1 MQTTETEPTPP
12 KTRKRPY
19 KRPVIKLPAAKRTEQ
34 YAARAAKPLPDIREL
49 SGTRARINVPKNLRR
64 LTMVHEYCLRWDEP
78 LPEYRSI
85 EKSWHPTKLEERTL
99 HDQLVRLHPF
109 APLVYKRLARLTRN
123 YQATEAG
130 ILRKLQDGATYK
142 VCPNHVRRALK
153 ALREAGLVERIPARD
168 DTKACGWVVRLKHR
182 TEWPSTFNPGGQ
194 HLEAIKAQP
203 GYSERQGRVVETERA
218 GRPFRSWR
226 AADQYILDGITG
238 EVINK
243 ATGVVVF
250 VIVHQVRNKWGVGR
264 FLGPAAGKLSN
275 VRLSQSHAGYIEEI
289 REGGINRKT
298 TLVPSGKPDSRELRS
313 CSEIISLVSVE
324 PSIPDCPTGD
334 HTEPANSNPPEK
346 PLPTFTS
353 LQDSLARMRNPA
365 CFPAY
370 LPPTPWSIPDTVPT
384 PEDTDEGPDIGPFP
398 EQDLSSIDFF
408 NAELTAVQKE
418 WEQEENPRN
427 PDEPWGYGK
436 FFDPENS
443 RYRRAADGLDT
454 VPLDVII
461 NLPPEQM
468 SITVQAPYYLGTR
481 GKYTATIV
489 ERWYRNSPDGL
500 LIRELLGDDE
510 GEDLVTARLFMR
522 RFVDRFRAGT
532 HEELYR
538 RLVYIAMVGRNRIQ
552 MGGEK
557 PTYTYAELK
566 DCRRLSARLRR
577 EERRAAKIVGYCA
590 NVSDADSA
598 SDLRDGVDPGTKSL
612 VDILSP
618 DMLTSYLETSSDW
631 VPTMDFYDTNMEAYL
646 VATVVAHYTEDHEKL
661 DRLLDATNRTWR
673 LMAIHNTQL
682 GRQLLHY
689 HQPSNRWADFGDMF
703 RMTPADAENEHAR
716 MCRDSARLIAMVN

>member
-1 MQTTETEPTPP
+1 MQTTETEPTP

-19 KRPVIKLPAAKRTEQ
+19 KRPVIKLPSAKRTEQ

-182 TEWPSTFNPGGQ
+182 AEWPSTFNPGGQ

-313 CSEIISLVSVE
+313 CSEPISLLSVE
-324 PSIPDCPTGD
+324 PPIPDCPTGD
-334 HTEPANSNPPEK
+334 PGAHPDLTNSGAHTEPANSNPPEK
-346 PLPTFTS
+346 PLPT
-353 LQDSLARMRNPA
+353 L
-365 CFPAY
+365 
-370 LPPTPWSIPDTVPT
+370 
-384 PEDTDEGPDIGPFP
+384 EDEGPDIGPLP

-408 NAELTAVQKE
+408 NAELTTVQKE
-418 WEQEENPRN
+418 WEKAEHPRE

-436 FFDPENS
+436 YFDPENS
-443 RYRRAADGLDT
+443 RYYDVADGRDVVPFDT
-454 VPLDVII
+454 IMS
-461 NLPPEQM
+461 LPPEQM
-468 SITVQAPYYLGTR
+468 SIIVQAPYYLGTR

-532 HEELYR
+532 HEELYC
-538 RLVYIAMVGRNRIQ
+538 RLAYIAMVGRAR
-552 MGGEK
+552 MCRGESK

-577 EERRAAKIVGYCA
+577 EERPDAVTRIADVVLFTSSSIVCA
-590 NVSDADSA
+590 PEFEDE
-598 SDLRDGVDPGTKSL
+598 
-612 VDILSP
+612 
-618 DMLTSYLETSSDW
+618 LTLHEFEQMIIAPALARRKELGSDW
-631 VPTMDFYDTNMEAYL
+631 VPDGAFNNNIEDYVLLTIGAAWEQDD
-646 VATVVAHYTEDHEKL
+646 AHL
-661 DRLLDATNRTWR
+661 DQLLAATNRTWR
-673 LMAIHNTQL
+673 LMALHATDV
-682 GRQLLHY
+682 GRAVIRYFRAGYTSESTAAL
-689 HQPSNRWADFGDMF
+689 WKAFGRMF
-703 RMTPADAENEHAR
+703 RMLPEDTMNEHNRIFNEAR
-716 MCRDSARLIAMVN
+716 QLNEMLGYN